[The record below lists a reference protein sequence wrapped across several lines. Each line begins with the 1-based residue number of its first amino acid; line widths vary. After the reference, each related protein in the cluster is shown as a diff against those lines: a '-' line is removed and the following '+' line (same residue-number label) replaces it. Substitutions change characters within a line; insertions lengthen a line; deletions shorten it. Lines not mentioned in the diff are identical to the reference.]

1 MNMIEYSKD
10 GGPCKKKNMELTV
23 YPFLVH
29 FVHLQDKAGGADAE
43 LRMAQMTDLQVTVIE
58 SSAFVP

>member
-1 MNMIEYSKD
+1 MV
-10 GGPCKKKNMELTV
+10 GHAKKNMDLTV

-29 FVHLQDKAGGADAE
+29 IVHLQDKVGGADAE

>member
-1 MNMIEYSKD
+1 MIEYSED
-10 GGPCKKKNMELTV
+10 DGPCQKKMDLTV

-29 FVHLQDKAGGADAE
+29 FVHLQDKVGGADAE
-43 LRMAQMTDLQVTVIE
+43 LLVAQMTDLQVTVIK

>member
-1 MNMIEYSKD
+1 MV
-10 GGPCKKKNMELTV
+10 GPAKKMDLTV

-29 FVHLQDKAGGADAE
+29 FVYLQDKVGGADAE
-43 LRMAQMTDLQVTVIE
+43 LLMAQMTDLQVTVIK

>member
-1 MNMIEYSKD
+1 MVD
-10 GGPCKKKNMELTV
+10 PAKKNMDLAV

-29 FVHLQDKAGGADAE
+29 FAHLRDKVGSADAE
-43 LRMAQMTDLQVTVIE
+43 LLMAQMTDLQVTVIE

>member
-1 MNMIEYSKD
+1 MIEYSED
-10 GGPCKKKNMELTV
+10 GGPCQKNMDLAV

-29 FVHLQDKAGGADAE
+29 FVHLQDKVGGADAE
-43 LRMAQMTDLQVTVIE
+43 LLMAQMTDLQVTVIE

>member
-1 MNMIEYSKD
+1 MVD
-10 GGPCKKKNMELTV
+10 PAKKNMELAV

-29 FVHLQDKAGGADAE
+29 FVHLQDKVGGADAE
-43 LRMAQMTDLQVTVIE
+43 LLMAQMTDLQVTVIE